1 MIVMNRNV
9 YTFAIGA
16 VLVVIFALLLFVFQ
30 VSKSQTAV
38 VTTFGKPVRNINQD
52 QNQPGAYF
60 KWPWPIQR
68 VYKFDARIQN
78 FEDKFSETLT
88 ADQNNLITCV
98 YVGWKISN
106 ASDFLNHFRDGSV
119 PAAQTMLESMLR
131 SANIAVVSEHPL
143 CDFVNADPKALKFDA
158 IQNDIEQAVQDEL
171 ATNHCGIQLEFLGLK
186 RIGLPEGV
194 TQTVFDRMKNE
205 RQVLISH
212 EVNEGAR
219 EAQEIKAAADRQ
231 AADTIINAE
240 AAATRIRAEGE
251 AEAAKM
257 FPVFQQNPELANYLL
272 RLDALQQSLNQKST
286 LIFDERTPPFD
297 LFTHLPTNSPGQNP

>member
-1 MIVMNRNV
+1 
-9 YTFAIGA
+9 
-16 VLVVIFALLLFVFQ
+16 
-30 VSKSQTAV
+30 
-38 VTTFGKPVRNINQD
+38 
-52 QNQPGAYF
+52 
-60 KWPWPIQR
+60 
-68 VYKFDARIQN
+68 
-78 FEDKFSETLT
+78 
-88 ADQNNLITCV
+88 
-98 YVGWKISN
+98 
-106 ASDFLNHFRDGSV
+106 
-119 PAAQTMLESMLR
+119 MLR

-143 CDFVNADPKALKFDA
+143 SDYVNADPKALKFDA